1 MSTPGDVPSDE
12 GERERVAS
20 GLAGADDRPGLP
32 APVPRQSVH
41 RRTIE
46 TEGFLREDGLF
57 DIEARLVDTKSHGYR
72 DSLGRDRQ
80 PGGRLHD
87 ICVRLTLDAEMT
99 VRDIEVAMPATPFS
113 ICTQAMPSF
122 RTLIGVRVGGGWR
135 QAIRDRV
142 AVSEGCTHV
151 REMLSVMATVA
162 FQTIASLSLR
172 QSGLKLP
179 SAQPRPQRPHFIDG
193 CYAWD
198 SGRAVVAFLY
208 PDQVRKP

>member
-1 MSTPGDVPSDE
+1 MSTKKHEVPE
-12 GERERVAS
+12 ELLS
-20 GLAGADDRPGLP
+20 GLLANYKKPEDLIGENGLLK
-32 APVPRQSVH
+32 QL
-41 RRTIE
+41 TK
-46 TEGFLREDGLF
+46 L
-57 DIEARLVDTKSHGYR
+57 LVEKA
-72 DSLGRDRQ
+72 
-80 PGGRLHD
+80 
-87 ICVRLTLDAEMT
+87 LDAEMT

-113 ICTQAMPSF
+113 LCTEAMPNF
-122 RTLIGVRVGGGWR
+122 RALIGARVGGGWR

-142 AVSEGCTHV
+142 PVSQGCTHV

-179 SAQPRPQRPHFIDG
+179 PTQPRPQRPHFIDG

-208 PDQVRKP
+208 PDQVRES

>member
-1 MSTPGDVPSDE
+1 
-12 GERERVAS
+12 
-20 GLAGADDRPGLP
+20 
-32 APVPRQSVH
+32 
-41 RRTIE
+41 
-46 TEGFLREDGLF
+46 
-57 DIEARLVDTKSHGYR
+57 
-72 DSLGRDRQ
+72 
-80 PGGRLHD
+80 
-87 ICVRLTLDAEMT
+87 
-99 VRDIEVAMPATPFS
+99 MPATPFS
-113 ICTQAMPSF
+113 ICTEAMPSF